1 MWMDFTV
8 VMLMYFYLNNYSIWI
23 IKKDFKI
30 VRSEKTQRLLL
41 EYQTLL
47 TPFGMNSGE
56 FNAKELA
63 KELQNERSM
72 IRLFNFLCEILYTNF
87 ALIMIFFL
95 MLTSVFSLNYI
106 ALGYF
111 FFSMILIH
119 NYRNF
124 FQDSNARD
132 RQMIILKWFL
142 LPYLLLDILT
152 QLVN

>member
-1 MWMDFTV
+1 MWMDFAV

-30 VRSEKTQRLLL
+30 VRSEKTERLLL

-47 TPFGMNSGE
+47 MPFGINTGE
-56 FNAKELA
+56 FNANELA
-63 KELQNERSM
+63 KELKNERSR
-72 IRLFNFLCEILYTNF
+72 IRLFNFMCEILYTNF

-111 FFSMILIH
+111 IFSMILIH

-124 FQDSNARD
+124 F
-132 RQMIILKWFL
+132 
-142 LPYLLLDILT
+142 
-152 QLVN
+152 

>member
-1 MWMDFTV
+1 MDFAV

-30 VRSEKTQRLLL
+30 VRSEKTERLLL

-47 TPFGMNSGE
+47 MPFGINTGE

-63 KELQNERSM
+63 RELKNERSR
-72 IRLFNFLCEILYTNF
+72 IRLFNFMCEILYTNF

-111 FFSMILIH
+111 IFSMILIH

-124 FQDSNARD
+124 F
-132 RQMIILKWFL
+132 
-142 LPYLLLDILT
+142 
-152 QLVN
+152 

>member
-1 MWMDFTV
+1 MIDVKVFEYFGVPVENRKLNGMWLDFAV

-30 VRSEKTQRLLL
+30 VRSEKTERLLL

-47 TPFGMNSGE
+47 MPFGINIGD
-56 FNAKELA
+56 FNANELA
-63 KELQNERSM
+63 RELKNERSSY
-72 IRLFNFLCEILYTNF
+72 RLFNFMCENLYTNF

-111 FFSMILIH
+111 IFSMILIH

-124 FQDSNARD
+124 F
-132 RQMIILKWFL
+132 
-142 LPYLLLDILT
+142 
-152 QLVN
+152 

>member
-1 MWMDFTV
+1 MDFAV

-30 VRSEKTQRLLL
+30 VRSEKTERLLL

-47 TPFGMNSGE
+47 MPFGINTGE
-56 FNAKELA
+56 FNANELA
-63 KELQNERSM
+63 RELKNERSR
-72 IRLFNFLCEILYTNF
+72 IRLFNFMCEILYTNF

-111 FFSMILIH
+111 IFSMILIH

-124 FQDSNARD
+124 F
-132 RQMIILKWFL
+132 
-142 LPYLLLDILT
+142 
-152 QLVN
+152 

>member
-1 MWMDFTV
+1 MDFAV

-30 VRSEKTQRLLL
+30 VRSEKTERLLL

-47 TPFGMNSGE
+47 MPFGINTGD
-56 FNAKELA
+56 FNANELA
-63 KELQNERSM
+63 RELKNERSR
-72 IRLFNFLCEILYTNF
+72 IRLFNFMCEILYTNF

-111 FFSMILIH
+111 IFSMILIH

-124 FQDSNARD
+124 F
-132 RQMIILKWFL
+132 
-142 LPYLLLDILT
+142 
-152 QLVN
+152 

>member
-1 MWMDFTV
+1 MDFSV

-30 VRSEKTQRLLL
+30 VRSEKTERLLL

-47 TPFGMNSGE
+47 MPFGINTGE
-56 FNAKELA
+56 FNANELA
-63 KELQNERSM
+63 RELKNERSR
-72 IRLFNFLCEILYTNF
+72 IRLFNFMCEILYTNF

-111 FFSMILIH
+111 IFSMILIH

-124 FQDSNARD
+124 F
-132 RQMIILKWFL
+132 
-142 LPYLLLDILT
+142 
-152 QLVN
+152 

>member
-1 MWMDFTV
+1 MDFAV

-30 VRSEKTQRLLL
+30 VRSDKTERLLL

-47 TPFGMNSGE
+47 MPFGINTGE
-56 FNAKELA
+56 FNANELA
-63 KELQNERSM
+63 RELKNERSR
-72 IRLFNFLCEILYTNF
+72 IRLFNFMCEILYTNF

-111 FFSMILIH
+111 IFSMILIH

-124 FQDSNARD
+124 F
-132 RQMIILKWFL
+132 
-142 LPYLLLDILT
+142 
-152 QLVN
+152 

>member
-1 MWMDFTV
+1 MWMDFAV

-30 VRSEKTQRLLL
+30 VRSDKTERLLL

-47 TPFGMNSGE
+47 MPFGINTGE
-56 FNAKELA
+56 FNANELA
-63 KELQNERSM
+63 RELKNERSR
-72 IRLFNFLCEILYTNF
+72 IRLFNFMCEILYTNF

-111 FFSMILIH
+111 IFSMILIH

-124 FQDSNARD
+124 F
-132 RQMIILKWFL
+132 
-142 LPYLLLDILT
+142 
-152 QLVN
+152 

>member
-1 MWMDFTV
+1 MWMDFAV

-30 VRSEKTQRLLL
+30 VRSEKTERLLL

-47 TPFGMNSGE
+47 MPFGINTGE
-56 FNAKELA
+56 FNANELA
-63 KELQNERSM
+63 RELKNERSR
-72 IRLFNFLCEILYTNF
+72 IRLFNFMCEILYTNF

-111 FFSMILIH
+111 IFSMILIH

-124 FQDSNARD
+124 F
-132 RQMIILKWFL
+132 
-142 LPYLLLDILT
+142 
-152 QLVN
+152 

>member
-72 IRLFNFLCEILYTNF
+72 IRLFNFMCEILYTNF

>member
-1 MWMDFTV
+1 MDFAI

-30 VRSEKTQRLLL
+30 VRSEKTESLLL

-47 TPFGMNSGE
+47 MPFGINTGE
-56 FNAKELA
+56 FNANELA
-63 KELQNERSM
+63 RELKNEKSR
-72 IRLFNFLCEILYTNF
+72 IRLFNFLSEILYTNF

-111 FFSMILIH
+111 IFSMILIH

-124 FQDSNARD
+124 F
-132 RQMIILKWFL
+132 
-142 LPYLLLDILT
+142 
-152 QLVN
+152 

>member
-1 MWMDFTV
+1 MWMDFAV

-30 VRSEKTQRLLL
+30 VRSEKTERLLL

-47 TPFGMNSGE
+47 MPFGINTGE

-63 KELQNERSM
+63 RELKNERSR
-72 IRLFNFLCEILYTNF
+72 IRLFNFMCEILYTNF

-111 FFSMILIH
+111 IFSMILIH

-124 FQDSNARD
+124 F
-132 RQMIILKWFL
+132 
-142 LPYLLLDILT
+142 
-152 QLVN
+152 

>member
-1 MWMDFTV
+1 MDFTV

-30 VRSEKTQRLLL
+30 VRSEKTQSLLL

-72 IRLFNFLCEILYTNF
+72 IRLFNFMCEILYTNF

-142 LPYLLLDILT
+142 LPYLLVDILT
-152 QLVN
+152 

>member
-1 MWMDFTV
+1 MDFAV

-30 VRSEKTQRLLL
+30 VRSDKTERLLL

-47 TPFGMNSGE
+47 MPFGINTGD
-56 FNAKELA
+56 FNANELA
-63 KELQNERSM
+63 RELKNERSR
-72 IRLFNFLCEILYTNF
+72 IRLFNFMCEILYTNF

-111 FFSMILIH
+111 IFSMILIH

-124 FQDSNARD
+124 F
-132 RQMIILKWFL
+132 
-142 LPYLLLDILT
+142 
-152 QLVN
+152 

>member
-72 IRLFNFLCEILYTNF
+72 IRLFNFMCEILYTNF

-142 LPYLLLDILT
+142 LPYLLVDILT
-152 QLVN
+152 

>member
-1 MWMDFTV
+1 
-8 VMLMYFYLNNYSIWI
+8 
-23 IKKDFKI
+23 
-30 VRSEKTQRLLL
+30 
-41 EYQTLL
+41 
-47 TPFGMNSGE
+47 MNSGE

>member
-1 MWMDFTV
+1 MDFTV

-72 IRLFNFLCEILYTNF
+72 IRLFNFMCEILYTNF

-142 LPYLLLDILT
+142 LPYLLVDILT
-152 QLVN
+152 

>member
-63 KELQNERSM
+63 RELQNERSM
-72 IRLFNFLCEILYTNF
+72 IRLFNFFCEILYTNF

>member
-1 MWMDFTV
+1 MWMDFAV

-30 VRSEKTQRLLL
+30 VRSEKTERLLL

-47 TPFGMNSGE
+47 MHFGINTGE
-56 FNAKELA
+56 FNANELA
-63 KELQNERSM
+63 RELKNERSR
-72 IRLFNFLCEILYTNF
+72 IRLFNFMCEILYTNF

-111 FFSMILIH
+111 IFSMILIH

-124 FQDSNARD
+124 F
-132 RQMIILKWFL
+132 
-142 LPYLLLDILT
+142 
-152 QLVN
+152 

>member
-1 MWMDFTV
+1 MDFAV

-30 VRSEKTQRLLL
+30 VRSEKTERLLL
-41 EYQTLL
+41 EYQSLL
-47 TPFGMNSGE
+47 MPFGMNTGE

-63 KELQNERSM
+63 RELKNERSR
-72 IRLFNFLCEILYTNF
+72 IRLFNFMCEILYTNF

-111 FFSMILIH
+111 IFSMILIH

-124 FQDSNARD
+124 F
-132 RQMIILKWFL
+132 
-142 LPYLLLDILT
+142 
-152 QLVN
+152 